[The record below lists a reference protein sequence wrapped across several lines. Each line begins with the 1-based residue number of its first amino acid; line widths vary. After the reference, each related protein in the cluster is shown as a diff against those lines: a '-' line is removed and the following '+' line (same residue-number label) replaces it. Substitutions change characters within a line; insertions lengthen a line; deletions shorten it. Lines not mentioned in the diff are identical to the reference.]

1 MHTLGAV
8 HIINTM
14 QLRFHNPTG
23 ALKLIFISSGD
34 DIYNSEEMAQRVD
47 IFCVDFILVRK
58 IERKCSYSSVCLRAP

>member
-34 DIYNSEEMAQRVD
+34 DVYNSEEMAQRVD
-47 IFCVDFILVRK
+47 IFFRGFYLG
-58 IERKCSYSSVCLRAP
+58 